1 MKLLDL
7 VIYHLTINYINNMN
21 RQLQRTNVGIS
32 NLEIMGREQQL
43 NVIKLH
49 NL

>member
-7 VIYHLTINYINNMN
+7 VVYHLTINYINNMN